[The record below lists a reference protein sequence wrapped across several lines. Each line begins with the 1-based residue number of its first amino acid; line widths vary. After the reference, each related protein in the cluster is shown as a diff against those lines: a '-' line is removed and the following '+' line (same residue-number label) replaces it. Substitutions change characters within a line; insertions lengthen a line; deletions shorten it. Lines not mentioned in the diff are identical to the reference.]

1 MMIMKNL
8 ILLTFAAVLLSC
20 SNNEKP
26 AEKKADLKDFSWILG
41 KWANKDSAQM
51 YVEFWEQSN
60 DSTYKG
66 NSYML
71 GNGDT
76 LFSEKLSLELRAD
89 GIYYVP
95 VTSNQNEQKP
105 VLFKLVKDSVVA
117 ANTLVFEN
125 KLHDFPQRIVYEH
138 PHADTIKARIEGMD
152 KGKFRM
158 EAFPMYKIN

>member
-1 MMIMKNL
+1 MKNL
-8 ILLTFAAVLLSC
+8 ILLMFAAILVSC
-20 SNNEKP
+20 ANNEKP
-26 AEKKADLKDFSWILG
+26 AETKADLKDFSWLLG
-41 KWANKDSAQM
+41 KWANKDSSQM

-89 GIYYVP
+89 GIYYIP

-125 KLHDFPQRIVYEH
+125 KLHNFPQRIVYEH

>member
-1 MMIMKNL
+1 MKNL
-8 ILLTFAAVLLSC
+8 ILLMFVGVLVSC

-26 AEKKADLKDFSWILG
+26 VEVKANLKDFSWILG

-105 VLFKLVKDSVVA
+105 VLFKLVKDSVVG
-117 ANTLVFEN
+117 N
-125 KLHDFPQRIVYEH
+125 KCTCF
-138 PHADTIKARIEGMD
+138 
-152 KGKFRM
+152 
-158 EAFPMYKIN
+158 

>member
-1 MMIMKNL
+1 
-8 ILLTFAAVLLSC
+8 
-20 SNNEKP
+20 
-26 AEKKADLKDFSWILG
+26 
-41 KWANKDSAQM
+41 M

-95 VTSNQNEQKP
+95 VTSNQNDEKP
-105 VLFKLVKDSVVA
+105 VLFKLVKDSLVA

-138 PHADTIKARIEGMD
+138 PHADTIKARIEGVS
-152 KGKFRM
+152 KGKTRV
-158 EAFPMYKIN
+158 EYFPMYKIN

>member
-1 MMIMKNL
+1 MKNL
-8 ILLTFAAVLLSC
+8 ILLMFVAIFVSC
-20 SNNEKP
+20 GNNEKP
-26 AEKKADLKDFSWILG
+26 QEVKPNLKDFSWILG
-41 KWANKDSAQM
+41 KWGNKDSSQM

-60 DSTYKG
+60 DTTYKG

-71 GNGDT
+71 GDGDT

-89 GIYYVP
+89 GIYYIP

-117 ANTLVFEN
+117 ANTIVFEN

-138 PHADTIKARIEGMD
+138 PHPDTIKARIEGMD